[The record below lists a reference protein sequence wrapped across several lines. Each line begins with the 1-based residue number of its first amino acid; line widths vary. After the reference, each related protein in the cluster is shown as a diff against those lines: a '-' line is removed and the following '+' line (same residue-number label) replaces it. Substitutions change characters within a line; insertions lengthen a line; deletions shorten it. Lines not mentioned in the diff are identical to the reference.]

1 MKQAWSEVCHSNL
14 GVGERDKLTN
24 DSVVEGSGGYPV
36 KLRGSAQGPMG
47 VLYEKCLLVCG
58 CRENGAIVCKVGVIV
73 FCFLVVVGFF
83 LILKRSLVFGCYLR
97 VQGQVCFLC

>member
-47 VLYEKCLLVCG
+47 VLYEKC
-58 CRENGAIVCKVGVIV
+58 
-73 FCFLVVVGFF
+73 
-83 LILKRSLVFGCYLR
+83 
-97 VQGQVCFLC
+97 